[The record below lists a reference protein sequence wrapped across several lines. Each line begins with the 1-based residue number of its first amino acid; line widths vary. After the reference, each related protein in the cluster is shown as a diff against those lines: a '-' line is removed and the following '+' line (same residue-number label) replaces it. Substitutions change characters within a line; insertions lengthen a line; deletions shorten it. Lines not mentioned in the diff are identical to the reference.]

1 MSIFDDPRYHYTERF
16 IREANP
22 RGVSAPTA
30 FERGIVRADPS
41 TFGMFGQRA
50 PEMEILPEE
59 DMRPREDIES
69 EDSIFQ
75 VLYDTII
82 GEQGIPEGVSPEA
95 IAAIRGDFG
104 PTSTPDEL
112 REVAQQI
119 ANAGGFD
126 QWLASQEETQEEV
139 NDMMDQME
147 TEMTEEPAAEEASE
161 ESDESMEGD
170 KMEEPAAEEVSM
182 PAKEEVAPATEK

>member
-1 MSIFDDPRYHYTERF
+1 MSSRTIEGENNIGSF
-16 IREANP
+16 IESFMREVNP

-30 FERGIVRADPS
+30 FERGIVRENPS
-41 TFGMFGQRA
+41 TVGMFGQRS

-82 GEQGIPEGVSPEA
+82 GEQGIPEGVSAEA
-95 IAAIRGDFG
+95 IEAIRGDFG

-119 ANAGGFD
+119 ADAGGLRPC
-126 QWLASQEETQEEV
+126 LAY
-139 NDMMDQME
+139 
-147 TEMTEEPAAEEASE
+147 
-161 ESDESMEGD
+161 
-170 KMEEPAAEEVSM
+170 
-182 PAKEEVAPATEK
+182 